1 MKKYFTTSLII
12 FSTIGGIVTFIIAS
26 FFTDDIPTL
35 VLFSAIAT
43 LSISLTVPTM
53 FAISD
58 RKFKPL
64 IREISEPIVIDERV
78 NYVVGKE
85 VRQGFMITT
94 KNSMFIISTENE
106 KPVKMEIKRN
116 EIKKISITDDVFLN
130 IFLDYD
136 KCIRVFAGN
145 CQELSKMLHDEGF
158 GK

>member
-1 MKKYFTTSLII
+1 MKRYFTTSLIT
-12 FSTIGGIVTFIIAS
+12 FSTVGGIVTYIIAS
-26 FFTDDIPTL
+26 FFTDDVPTL
-35 VLFSAIAT
+35 VLFSALAT

-58 RKFKPL
+58 RKFNPL
-64 IREISEPIVIDERV
+64 RREISEPIVIDERV
-78 NYVVGKE
+78 NYVVGEE